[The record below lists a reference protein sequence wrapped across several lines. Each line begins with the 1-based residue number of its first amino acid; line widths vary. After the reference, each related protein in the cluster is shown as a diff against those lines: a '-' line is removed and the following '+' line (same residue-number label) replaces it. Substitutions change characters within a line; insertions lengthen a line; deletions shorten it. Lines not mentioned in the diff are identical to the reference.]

1 MTIELTF
8 AGLVSLLGIPT
19 AITAFCS
26 WMLQRRITK
35 RDEVLETR
43 EKAREKNEVLIIR
56 STGAAIALGEAT
68 AEALKNGHCNGE
80 MEAALEYARKVKH
93 EQKDFLT
100 EQGIHALY

>member
-1 MTIELTF
+1 MVIELSL
-8 AGLVSLLGIPT
+8 AGLVSILGIPT

-26 WMLQRRITK
+26 WTLQRQITK
-35 RDEVLETR
+35 REAAQEAR
-43 EKAREKNEVLIIR
+43 ERAREKNEVLLIR

-100 EQGIHALY
+100 EQGVHALY

>member
-1 MTIELTF
+1 MTIELSF
-8 AGLVSLLGIPT
+8 VGLVSLLGIPT

-26 WMLQRRITK
+26 WMLQKRITK

>member
-8 AGLVSLLGIPT
+8 AGLVTLLGIPT

-35 RDEVLETR
+35 REDAQDAR
-43 EKAREKNEVLIIR
+43 ERAREKNEVLIIR

>member
-1 MTIELTF
+1 MTIELSF
-8 AGLVSLLGIPT
+8 AGLVTLLGIPT

-35 RDEVLETR
+35 RDDMLETR

>member
-26 WMLQRRITK
+26 WALQRRITK
-35 RDEVLETR
+35 REAAQDAR
-43 EKAREKNEVLIIR
+43 ELAREKNEVLIIR

>member
-1 MTIELTF
+1 MVEITFMGLLT
-8 AGLVSLLGIPT
+8 LLGIPT

-26 WMLQRRITK
+26 WKLQQRITK
-35 RDEVLETR
+35 R
-43 EKAREKNEVLIIR
+43 EKVQDAREQARAKNEVLLIR

-80 MEAALEYARKVKH
+80 MEAALEYARSVKH

-100 EQGIHALY
+100 EQGINAIY